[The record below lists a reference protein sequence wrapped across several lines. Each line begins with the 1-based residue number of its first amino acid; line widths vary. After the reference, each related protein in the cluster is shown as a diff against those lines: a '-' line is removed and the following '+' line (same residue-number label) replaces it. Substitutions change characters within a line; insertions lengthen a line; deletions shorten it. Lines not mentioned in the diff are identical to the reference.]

1 MDLNSI
7 LKENY
12 FTTTTKFEGKFNLN
26 FIRIVGKLQQNNN
39 ISRNLN
45 EVFNNNDIFFQILFI
60 FIYK

>member
-7 LKENY
+7 LKETY
-12 FTTTTKFEGKFNLN
+12 FTRTTKFEGKFNLN
-26 FIRIVGKLQQNNN
+26 FIRIVGKLQQNN
-39 ISRNLN
+39 ISLNLN

>member
-26 FIRIVGKLQQNNN
+26 FIRIVGKLQQNN

-45 EVFNNNDIFFQILFI
+45 EVFNNNFFSNI
-60 FIYK
+60 IYLYI

>member
-12 FTTTTKFEGKFNLN
+12 FTTTTKFKGKFNLN
-26 FIRIVGKLQQNNN
+26 FILIVGKLQQNN

-45 EVFNNNDIFFQILFI
+45 DNNNDLFFSNI
-60 FIYK
+60 IYLYI